1 MHLAT
6 TGRVFEEYSALMIEK
21 NSNLLKILM
30 KLAADPGEVA
40 LDGNEELI
48 TIKRS
53 KVNLGIGDL

>member
-1 MHLAT
+1 
-6 TGRVFEEYSALMIEK
+6 MIEK